1 MMLEVELKFP
11 VRDRE
16 AICALLAARG
26 ATFEPPQRE
35 IDQYFQH
42 PSRDFRAT
50 DEAVR
55 LRSIG
60 EENRLAYK
68 GPRLD
73 AETKTRHE
81 IEFSIGP
88 GSENRARALDWLS
101 AVGFSHVAQVAKTR
115 ALAQLAWEGREVTL
129 SLDSVDEL
137 GEFLELE
144 ILAPPPELDAA
155 RQTLLSLAASLGLGV
170 SERRGYL
177 HLLLAKRET
186 PAAPSGR

>member
-1 MMLEVELKFP
+1 MLEVELKFAVP
-11 VRDRE
+11 DRR
-16 AICALLAARG
+16 ALCAQLATRG
-26 ATFEPPQRE
+26 VTFDPPQRE

-55 LRSIG
+55 LRTVG
-60 EENRLAYK
+60 DENRLTYK
-68 GPRLD
+68 GPKLD

-81 IEFSIGP
+81 IEFPVGP
-88 GSENRARALDWLS
+88 GSENRRLALEWLS
-101 AVGFSHVAQVAKTR
+101 AVGFSPVAQVAKTR
-115 ALAQLAWEGREVTL
+115 ALAQLAWAGREVTL

-144 ILAPPPELDAA
+144 ILVPPAELDAA
-155 RQTLLSLAASLGLGV
+155 RQTLLSLAASLSLGV

-177 HLLLAKRET
+177 HLLLAQRGK
-186 PAAPSGR
+186 